1 MEERRAQGL
10 SNEATPTA
18 QSSPAGPQTSPQVPQ
33 TGPQSPP
40 PPEALQPTRRP
51 RRSRKRTRFRTI
63 PKMAV
68 PVKALWEAASAED
81 QKRAHT
87 RCMAILEMWLGK
99 RTKREIAEELALPPL
114 RLWQLSQQALSGML
128 AALIHQ
134 PRLRSRQGVSMPE
147 SEAAELKRLRK
158 ENADLKRQIS
168 VSNKHTE
175 ILRQMPQGKSE
186 EKPVAPKRT
195 KRSSKRV
202 PAGAAGR
209 KKPRTRAKGAD
220 LPGAAQPDL
229 PGDPRGG

>member
-1 MEERRAQGL
+1 MEEHRAPALPIGP
-10 SNEATPTA
+10 TPQTPR
-18 QSSPAGPQTSPQVPQ
+18 SPAGPQTSPQVAQ
-33 TGPQSPP
+33 TGSQSPP
-40 PPEALQPTRRP
+40 PSEALQPTRRP

-87 RCMAILEMWLGK
+87 RCMAILVMWLGK

-158 ENADLKRQIS
+158 ENAELKKQVEVAS
-168 VSNKHTE
+168 KLTE
-175 ILRQMPQGKSE
+175 ILRQLPPGKHE

-195 KRSSKRV
+195 TRSSKRV

-209 KKPRTRAKGAD
+209 KKRRARSKGAD
-220 LPGAAQPDL
+220 PPGAAPPDL
-229 PGDPRGG
+229 PDAPRGR